1 MNIPVSFTEERR
13 GRELEEDRL
22 LQQFQHMKDSE
33 AILQE
38 QVRASVLFGLPILPG
53 LKCLCHEASRIPHF
67 TKGVEMFLM
76 IMLIARN

>member
-1 MNIPVSFTEERR
+1 
-13 GRELEEDRL
+13 
-22 LQQFQHMKDSE
+22 MKDSE

-38 QVRASVLFGLPILPG
+38 QVRASVLFGLLILPE
-53 LKCLCHEASRIPHF
+53 LKCLCHEAPRIPHF